1 MNGKLSMI
9 AKTFAGLEPVLANEL
24 RRMGAHHVAEIRRGV
39 RFVGDTRLMYKA
51 NLCLRTA
58 LRILVDVKE
67 FPARNEHQLYN
78 RVQEVDWSQYMDIID
93 TFAVDAV
100 TFGEVFR
107 HSKFASLKVKDAIAD
122 QFRKKTRRRPSVNID
137 RPNVQVHLHVSD
149 NICSLSLDSSGDSL
163 HKRGYRQ
170 SQNTAPMSE
179 VLAAGMLMIAGWNGR
194 GNFIDPMCGSGTLL
208 TEAGLMA
215 GNIAPGSFRK
225 RFGFQG
231 WRNFDQELWDDV
243 VKEAKAAEVTPKCHL
258 YGSDKSPLSI
268 QVSERNLEAAG
279 LMPYSTIEKCDF
291 AVREAPEGGGLL
303 VTNPPYGERMKED
316 DLEALYRMMGDS
328 FKQRFKGF
336 SAWIISANMYGM
348 KNVGLKANVKKTLF
362 NGPLECRFHH
372 YDLY

>member
-1 MNGKLSMI
+1 MI
-9 AKTFAGLEPVLANEL
+9 AKTFAGLEPVLAREL
-24 RRMGAHHVAEIRRGV
+24 QRMGAHGVVEIRRGV

-78 RVQEVDWSQYMDIID
+78 RVQEVDWSEYMDVVD
-93 TFAVDAV
+93 TFAVDGV

-122 QFRKKTRRRPSVNID
+122 QFRKKIGRRPSVSID

-149 NICSLSLDSSGDSL
+149 NICSLSLDSSGESL

-170 SQNTAPMSE
+170 GQNAAPMSE
-179 VLAAGMLMIAGWNGR
+179 VLAAGMLMIAGWNGK

-215 GNIAPGSFRK
+215 ANIAPGSFRE

-231 WRNFDQELWDDV
+231 WRNFDEALWNEV
-243 VKEAKAAEVTPKCHL
+243 VQEAKASEVVPSCKL
-258 YGSDKSPLSI
+258 YGSDKSPMAI
-268 QVSERNLEAAG
+268 RVSERNLEAAG
-279 LMPYSTIEKCDF
+279 LLPYVTIDKCDF
-291 AVREAPEGGGLL
+291 ATLEAPEGGGLL
-303 VTNPPYGERMKED
+303 ITNPPYGERMKED
-316 DLEALYRMMGDS
+316 DLEELYRMIGDS
-328 FKQRFKGF
+328 FKQRFKGY
-336 SAWIISANMYGM
+336 SAWIISANMMAM
-348 KNVGLKANVKKTLF
+348 KKVGLKANVKKTLF

>member
-1 MNGKLSMI
+1 MAEKLSMI
-9 AKTFAGLEPVLANEL
+9 AKTFAGLEPVLASEL
-24 RRMGAHHVAEIRRGV
+24 RALGAHHVAEIRRGV

-67 FPARNEHQLYN
+67 FTARNEHQLYN
-78 RVQEVDWSQYMDIID
+78 RVQEVDWSQYLDVID

-107 HSKFASLKVKDAIAD
+107 HSKFTALKVKDSIAD
-122 QFRKKTRRRPSVNID
+122 QFRKQIGRRPSVSVD
-137 RPNVQVHLHVSD
+137 HPNVQVHLHVSD
-149 NICSLSLDSSGDSL
+149 KNCSLSLDSSGDSL

-170 SQNTAPMSE
+170 GQNAAPMSE
-179 VLAAGMLMIAGWNGR
+179 VLAAGMLKIAGWKGK

-208 TEAGLMA
+208 TEAGLIA
-215 GNIAPGSFRK
+215 ANVAPGTFRD

-243 VKEAKAAEVTPKCHL
+243 LREAKAAEVVPECKL
-258 YGSDKSPLSI
+258 YGSDKSPLAI
-268 QVSERNLEAAG
+268 KVSERNLEAAG
-279 LMPYSTIEKCDF
+279 LLPYTTIEKCDF
-291 AVREAPEGGGLL
+291 ATREAPEGGGLL
-303 VTNPPYGERMKED
+303 ITNPPYGERMKED
-316 DLEALYRMMGDS
+316 DLEALYRMIGDS
-328 FKQRFKGF
+328 FKQRFKGY
-336 SAWIISANMYGM
+336 SAWLISASMTGM
-348 KNVGLKANVKKTLF
+348 KNVGLRADVRKVLF